1 VRYQTEAVLDT
12 LNDLWLKATP
22 ELTRATNG
30 KQPLA
35 MIVLVAWAD
44 GEVGVVHTP
53 KAFPVPQS
61 MLLVDRM
68 AKQLGTLIATVRT
81 NMRNAMAKK
90 VE

>member
-1 VRYQTEAVLDT
+1 MNYQTEAVLDT
-12 LNDLWLKATP
+12 LNDLWIKATP
-22 ELTRATNG
+22 ELTKATDG

-53 KAFPVPQS
+53 KTFPPRQS

-68 AKQLGTLIATVRT
+68 ARQVGILISNVKTRMNTIV
-81 NMRNAMAKK
+81 KSK
-90 VE
+90 EH